1 MKSQRIDHE
10 PRQLNAINHVPAPEC
25 AFATGQARSI
35 AVPSKR
41 SIRSAVVL
49 TALLTLCIIGTEL
62 ANAQTDPTLD
72 KHGNVTWTKKS
83 SAKPPVKVV
92 MGKDNVFYWTDG
104 SNPDQNGNQKFE
116 KDADYGSFTA
126 PKLGEYNMYRPKSP
140 DGETD
145 KKVEDYHVEDSRG
158 NTVGGMSFASADGGF
173 KFQPLDNLAGTAY
186 TVPWFASL
194 GNGPTIYMA
203 VDLGTYMSSNPNPF
217 GSFTLG
223 QTLSSFG
230 VTITNGQISGING
243 LYFATAELV
252 YDPTTGV
259 APIDGSAGWL
269 NSVSYQSSY
278 GPIGVIG
285 SIGVAAPEPSS
296 LLLLGSAVVGLS
308 GLLRKR
314 MQPRS

>member
-1 MKSQRIDHE
+1 
-10 PRQLNAINHVPAPEC
+10 LV
-25 AFATGQARSI
+25 
-35 AVPSKR
+35 
-41 SIRSAVVL
+41 
-49 TALLTLCIIGTEL
+49 TLILVGAHL
-62 ANAQTDPTLD
+62 ASAQTDPTLD
-72 KHGNVTWTKKS
+72 KFGNVTWTKKS
-83 SAKPPVKVV
+83 SSKAPVEFT

-126 PKLGEYNMYRPKSP
+126 PKLGKYKFYRPKSP

-158 NTVGGMSFASADGGF
+158 NTIGGISFASLNGNF
-173 KFQPLDNLAGTAY
+173 QFQPLDNLPTTGF

-230 VTITNGQISGING
+230 VSITNGQISGIKG
-243 LYFATAELV
+243 LYFATTELV

-269 NSVSYQSSY
+269 NSVSYQSAY

-285 SIGVAAPEPSS
+285 SMGVPAPEPSS
-296 LLLLGSAVVGLS
+296 LLLLGSAVAGLS
-308 GLLRKR
+308 RLLRKR
-314 MQPRS
+314 MLPRS